1 MSFNS
6 EYNNFVT
13 NSNLSNNNIEFST
26 NEKKTREK
34 MKFNLSEFIIDKYIN
49 FGHLGHYHFCHRKK
63 SEIINFIKIFKKS
76 TIIKLNKNERLLK
89 EIEWY
94 LYFSNTHLLP
104 TIKGITINDPKY
116 LGFLFDFIPGGT
128 LRTLLDRFF
137 TLTLEQAKFY
147 IANLLLILD
156 YLHKNKFLYRDLNPE
171 NILIKENG
179 YVTLLDFSYAK
190 KFEDNINN
198 ENDDKNNNKIY
209 NNNNLYTT
217 TLIGK
222 PNYIPPEMIL
232 NKPYNK
238 SCDFWALGIILY
250 ELLCG
255 VDPYKNNDPIIIYQN
270 ILEEKKV
277 FPKNLDRDAKFL
289 INHLLNNNPEKRY
302 GCLKKGILDIKEHRV
317 FNDFKW
323 NKLEK
328 EEIIAPFVP
337 KINNSQDIYYY
348 SSDKRNKILFEKYEK
363 IKEIKE
369 EEKIEREKEM
379 LENKTS
385 NNKKKDKKLDF
396 NGIDIIDS
404 DTEALYYSEDED
416 IFQNW

>member
-1 MSFNS
+1 MSFNND
-6 EYNNFVT
+6 YNN
-13 NSNLSNNNIEFST
+13 NSNINNSKNIN
-26 NEKKTREK
+26 NEDYLKLREK
-34 MKFNLSEFIIDKYIN
+34 LKFNISEFIIEKYIN

-63 SEIINFIKIFKKS
+63 SEIIKFIKIYKKS
-76 TIIKLNKNERLLK
+76 TIIKFNKYDRLLE

-94 LYFSNTHLLP
+94 FFFSNTHLLP

-116 LGFLFDFIPGGT
+116 IGFLFDFIPGGT
-128 LRTLLDRFF
+128 LRTLLDRFS

-156 YLHKNKFLYRDLNPE
+156 YLHKNKFLYRDLTPE

-190 KFEDNINN
+190 RFE
-198 ENDDKNNNKIY
+198 E
-209 NNNNLYTT
+209 NNNNLYTN

-232 NKPYNK
+232 NKPYNQ

-255 VDPYKNNDPIIIYQN
+255 FDPYRNKDPIMIYQN
-270 ILEEKKV
+270 ILEEKKT

-289 INHLLNNNPEKRY
+289 INHLLNNDPQKRY
-302 GCLKKGILDIKEHRV
+302 GCLKNGIKDIKDHRV
-317 FNDFKW
+317 FNDFNWEKM
-323 NKLEK
+323 EK
-328 EEIIAPFVP
+328 ENVIAPFIP

-348 SSDKRNKILFEKYEK
+348 SSDKRNKLLFEKYDK
-363 IKEIKE
+363 IKEIKDA
-369 EEKIEREKEM
+369 EKIEREKEI
-379 LENKTS
+379 LDNKD
-385 NNKKKDKKLDF
+385 KKKDKKIEF
-396 NGIDIIDS
+396 YTGIDLIDS
-404 DTEALYYSEDED
+404 DSEALIYPEEDD
-416 IFQNW
+416 IFQKW

>member
-1 MSFNS
+1 MSFNNDYNNNNSNINNSKNINNEEYLKLREKLKFNIS
-6 EYNNFVT
+6 EYI
-13 NSNLSNNNIEFST
+13 IE
-26 NEKKTREK
+26 
-34 MKFNLSEFIIDKYIN
+34 KYIN

-63 SEIINFIKIFKKS
+63 SEEIKFIKIYKKS
-76 TIIKLNKNERLLK
+76 TIIKFNKYNRLLE

-94 LYFSNTHLLP
+94 FFFSNTHLLP

-116 LGFLFDFIPGGT
+116 IGFLFDFIPGGT
-128 LRTLLDRFF
+128 LRTLLDRFS

-156 YLHKNKFLYRDLNPE
+156 YLHKNKFLYRDLTPE

-190 KFEDNINN
+190 RFE
-198 ENDDKNNNKIY
+198 E
-209 NNNNLYTT
+209 NNNNLYTN

-232 NKPYNK
+232 NKPYNQ

-255 VDPYKNNDPIIIYQN
+255 FDPYRNKDPIMIYQN
-270 ILEEKKV
+270 ILEEKKT

-289 INHLLNNNPEKRY
+289 INHLLNNDPQKRY
-302 GCLKKGILDIKEHRV
+302 GCLKNGIKDIKDHRV
-317 FNDFKW
+317 FNDFNWEKM
-323 NKLEK
+323 EK
-328 EEIIAPFVP
+328 ENVIAPFIP

-348 SSDKRNKILFEKYEK
+348 SSDKRNKLLFEKYDK
-363 IKEIKE
+363 IKEIKDA
-369 EEKIEREKEM
+369 EKIEREKEI
-379 LENKTS
+379 LDNKD
-385 NNKKKDKKLDF
+385 KKKDKKIEF
-396 NGIDIIDS
+396 YTGIDLIDS
-404 DTEALYYSEDED
+404 DTEALIYPEEDD
-416 IFQNW
+416 IFQKW

>member
-1 MSFNS
+1 MSFNND
-6 EYNNFVT
+6 YNN
-13 NSNLSNNNIEFST
+13 NSNINNSKNIN
-26 NEKKTREK
+26 NEDYLKLREK
-34 MKFNLSEFIIDKYIN
+34 LKFNISEFIIEKYIN

-63 SEIINFIKIFKKS
+63 SEIIKFIKIYKKS
-76 TIIKLNKNERLLK
+76 TIIKFNKYDRLLE

-94 LYFSNTHLLP
+94 FFFSNTHLLP

-116 LGFLFDFIPGGT
+116 IGFLFDFIPGGT
-128 LRTLLDRFF
+128 LRTLLDRFS

-156 YLHKNKFLYRDLNPE
+156 YLHKNKFLYRDLTPE

-190 KFEDNINN
+190 RFE
-198 ENDDKNNNKIY
+198 E
-209 NNNNLYTT
+209 NNNNLYTN

-232 NKPYNK
+232 NKPYNQ

-255 VDPYKNNDPIIIYQN
+255 FDPYRNKDPIMIYQN
-270 ILEEKKV
+270 ILEEKKT

-289 INHLLNNNPEKRY
+289 INHLLNNDPQKRY
-302 GCLKKGILDIKEHRV
+302 GCLKNGIKDIKDHRV
-317 FNDFKW
+317 FNDFNWEKM
-323 NKLEK
+323 EK
-328 EEIIAPFVP
+328 ENVIAPFIP

-348 SSDKRNKILFEKYEK
+348 SSDKRNKLLFEKYDK
-363 IKEIKE
+363 IKEIKDA
-369 EEKIEREKEM
+369 EKIEREKEI
-379 LENKTS
+379 LDNKD
-385 NNKKKDKKLDF
+385 KKKDKKIEF
-396 NGIDIIDS
+396 YTGIDLIDS
-404 DTEALYYSEDED
+404 DTEALIYPEEDD
-416 IFQNW
+416 IFQKW

>member
-1 MSFNS
+1 MSFNND
-6 EYNNFVT
+6 YNN
-13 NSNLSNNNIEFST
+13 NSNINNSKNINK
-26 NEKKTREK
+26 NEDYLKLREK
-34 MKFNLSEFIIDKYIN
+34 LKFNISEFIIEKYIN

-63 SEIINFIKIFKKS
+63 SEEIKFIKIYKKS
-76 TIIKLNKNERLLK
+76 TIIKFNKYNRLLE

-94 LYFSNTHLLP
+94 FFFSNTHLLP

-116 LGFLFDFIPGGT
+116 IGFLFDFIPGGT
-128 LRTLLDRFF
+128 LRTLLDRFS

-156 YLHKNKFLYRDLNPE
+156 YLHKNKFLYRDLTPE

-190 KFEDNINN
+190 RFE
-198 ENDDKNNNKIY
+198 E
-209 NNNNLYTT
+209 NNNNLYTN

-232 NKPYNK
+232 NKPYNQ

-255 VDPYKNNDPIIIYQN
+255 FDPYRNKDPIMIYQN
-270 ILEEKKV
+270 ILEEKKT

-289 INHLLNNNPEKRY
+289 INHLLNNDPQKRY
-302 GCLKKGILDIKEHRV
+302 GCLKNGIKDIKDHRV
-317 FNDFKW
+317 FNDFNWEKM
-323 NKLEK
+323 EK
-328 EEIIAPFVP
+328 ENVIAPFIP

-348 SSDKRNKILFEKYEK
+348 SSDKRNKLLFEKYDK
-363 IKEIKE
+363 IKEIKDA
-369 EEKIEREKEM
+369 EKIEREKEI
-379 LENKTS
+379 LDNKD
-385 NNKKKDKKLDF
+385 KKKDKKIEF
-396 NGIDIIDS
+396 YTGIDLIDS
-404 DTEALYYSEDED
+404 DTEALIYPEEDD
-416 IFQNW
+416 IFQKW

>member
-1 MSFNS
+1 MSFNND
-6 EYNNFVT
+6 YNN
-13 NSNLSNNNIEFST
+13 NSNINNSKNINK
-26 NEKKTREK
+26 NEDYLKLREK
-34 MKFNLSEFIIDKYIN
+34 LKFNISEFIIEKYIN

-63 SEIINFIKIFKKS
+63 SEIIKFIKIYKKS
-76 TIIKLNKNERLLK
+76 TIIKFNKYDRLLE

-94 LYFSNTHLLP
+94 FFFSNTHLLP

-116 LGFLFDFIPGGT
+116 IGFLFDFIPGGT
-128 LRTLLDRFF
+128 LRTLLDRFS

-156 YLHKNKFLYRDLNPE
+156 YLHKNKFLYRDLTPE

-190 KFEDNINN
+190 RFE
-198 ENDDKNNNKIY
+198 E
-209 NNNNLYTT
+209 NNNNLYTN

-232 NKPYNK
+232 NKPYNQ

-255 VDPYKNNDPIIIYQN
+255 FDPYRNKDPIMIYQN
-270 ILEEKKV
+270 ILEEKKT

-289 INHLLNNNPEKRY
+289 INHLLNNDPQKRY
-302 GCLKKGILDIKEHRV
+302 GCLKNGIKDIKDHRV
-317 FNDFKW
+317 FNDFNWEKM
-323 NKLEK
+323 EK
-328 EEIIAPFVP
+328 ENVIAPFIP

-348 SSDKRNKILFEKYEK
+348 SSDKRNKLLFEKYDK
-363 IKEIKE
+363 IKEIKDA
-369 EEKIEREKEM
+369 EKIEREKEI
-379 LENKTS
+379 LDNKD
-385 NNKKKDKKLDF
+385 KKKDKKIEF
-396 NGIDIIDS
+396 YTGIDLIDS
-404 DTEALYYSEDED
+404 DTEALIYPEEDD
-416 IFQNW
+416 IFQKW

>member
-1 MSFNS
+1 MSFNNDYNNNSNINNSKNINNEDYQKIREKLKFNIS
-6 EYNNFVT
+6 EYI
-13 NSNLSNNNIEFST
+13 IE
-26 NEKKTREK
+26 
-34 MKFNLSEFIIDKYIN
+34 KYIN

-63 SEIINFIKIFKKS
+63 SEIIKFIKIYKKS
-76 TIIKLNKNERLLK
+76 TIIKFNKYDRLLE

-94 LYFSNTHLLP
+94 FFFSNTHLLP

-116 LGFLFDFIPGGT
+116 IGFLFDFIPGGT
-128 LRTLLDRFF
+128 LRTLLDRFS

-156 YLHKNKFLYRDLNPE
+156 YLHKNKFLYRDLTPE

-190 KFEDNINN
+190 RFE
-198 ENDDKNNNKIY
+198 E
-209 NNNNLYTT
+209 NNNNLYTN

-232 NKPYNK
+232 NKPYNQ

-255 VDPYKNNDPIIIYQN
+255 FDPYRNKDPIMIYQN
-270 ILEEKKV
+270 ILEEKKT

-289 INHLLNNNPEKRY
+289 INHLLNNDPQKRY
-302 GCLKKGILDIKEHRV
+302 GCLKNGIKDIKDHRV
-317 FNDFKW
+317 FNDFNWEKM
-323 NKLEK
+323 EK
-328 EEIIAPFVP
+328 ENVIAPFIP

-348 SSDKRNKILFEKYEK
+348 SSDKRNKLLFEKYDK
-363 IKEIKE
+363 IKEIKDA
-369 EEKIEREKEM
+369 EKIEREKEI
-379 LENKTS
+379 LDNKD
-385 NNKKKDKKLDF
+385 KKKDKKIEF
-396 NGIDIIDS
+396 YTGIDLIDS
-404 DTEALYYSEDED
+404 DTEALIYPEEDD
-416 IFQNW
+416 IFQKW

>member
-1 MSFNS
+1 MSFNNDYNNNNSNINNSKNINNEDYQKIREKLKFNIS
-6 EYNNFVT
+6 EYI
-13 NSNLSNNNIEFST
+13 IE
-26 NEKKTREK
+26 
-34 MKFNLSEFIIDKYIN
+34 KYIN

-63 SEIINFIKIFKKS
+63 SEIIKFIKIYKKS
-76 TIIKLNKNERLLK
+76 TIIKFNKYDRLLE

-94 LYFSNTHLLP
+94 FFFSNTHLLP

-116 LGFLFDFIPGGT
+116 IGFLFDFIPGGT
-128 LRTLLDRFF
+128 LRTLLDRFS

-156 YLHKNKFLYRDLNPE
+156 YLHKNKFLYRDLTPE

-190 KFEDNINN
+190 RFE
-198 ENDDKNNNKIY
+198 E
-209 NNNNLYTT
+209 NNNNLYTN

-232 NKPYNK
+232 NKPYNQ

-255 VDPYKNNDPIIIYQN
+255 FDPYRNKDPIMIYQN
-270 ILEEKKV
+270 ILEEKKT

-289 INHLLNNNPEKRY
+289 INHLLNNNPQKRY
-302 GCLKKGILDIKEHRV
+302 GCLKNGIKDIKDHRV
-317 FNDFKW
+317 FNDFNWEKM
-323 NKLEK
+323 EK
-328 EEIIAPFVP
+328 ENVIAPFIP

-348 SSDKRNKILFEKYEK
+348 SSDKRNKLLFEKYDK
-363 IKEIKE
+363 IKEIKDA
-369 EEKIEREKEM
+369 EKIEREKEI
-379 LENKTS
+379 LDNKD
-385 NNKKKDKKLDF
+385 KKKDIKIEF
-396 NGIDIIDS
+396 YTGIDLIDS
-404 DTEALYYSEDED
+404 DTEALIYPEEDD
-416 IFQNW
+416 IFQKW

>member
-1 MSFNS
+1 MSFNND
-6 EYNNFVT
+6 YNN
-13 NSNLSNNNIEFST
+13 NSNINNSKNINK
-26 NEKKTREK
+26 NEDYLKLREK
-34 MKFNLSEFIIDKYIN
+34 LKFNISEFIIEKYIN

-63 SEIINFIKIFKKS
+63 SEIIKFIKIYKKS
-76 TIIKLNKNERLLK
+76 TIIKFNKYDRLLE

-94 LYFSNTHLLP
+94 FFFSNTHLLP

-116 LGFLFDFIPGGT
+116 IGFLFDFIPGGT
-128 LRTLLDRFF
+128 LRTLLDRFS

-156 YLHKNKFLYRDLNPE
+156 YLHKNKFLYRDLTPE

-190 KFEDNINN
+190 RFE
-198 ENDDKNNNKIY
+198 E
-209 NNNNLYTT
+209 NNNNLYTN

-232 NKPYNK
+232 NKPYNQ

-255 VDPYKNNDPIIIYQN
+255 FDPYRNKDPIMIYQN
-270 ILEEKKV
+270 ILEEKKT

-289 INHLLNNNPEKRY
+289 INHLLNNDPQKRY
-302 GCLKKGILDIKEHRV
+302 GCLKNGIKDIKDHRV
-317 FNDFKW
+317 FNDFNWEKM
-323 NKLEK
+323 EK
-328 EEIIAPFVP
+328 ENVIAPFIP

-348 SSDKRNKILFEKYEK
+348 SSDKRNKLLFEKYDK
-363 IKEIKE
+363 IKEIKDA
-369 EEKIEREKEM
+369 EKIEREKEI
-379 LENKTS
+379 LDNKD
-385 NNKKKDKKLDF
+385 KKKDKKIEF
-396 NGIDIIDS
+396 YTGIDLIDS
-404 DTEALYYSEDED
+404 DTEALIYREEDD
-416 IFQNW
+416 IFQKW